1 MCVGPLK
8 PPPMPSPPPPPKP
21 MAPAPTV
28 KAAQKGPEYV
38 EPEKIKDETGDDEK
52 IETRKKKALEIEK
65 TKAGVKQFS
74 AVDPKS
80 MPQGPE
86 GGVNVP

>member
-1 MCVGPLK
+1 MCVGSLFGGNRPTIQ
-8 PPPMPSPPPPPKP
+8 PPKP
-21 MAPAPTV
+21 IPQAPTV
-28 KAAQKGPEYV
+28 KAATKGAEYV

-52 IETRKKKALEIEK
+52 IDTKKTKALEMQI
-65 TKAGVKQFS
+65 TKEGVKQFS
-74 AVDPKS
+74 AIDEKS